1 MYAIILY
8 KSFENLKREKKYNY
22 FTENKQTN
30 KKRMTKI
37 FSQLMKTINF
47 ISVKL
52 KRLHTQETLRK

>member
-8 KSFENLKREKKYNY
+8 KSFENLKRKKKYNY

-37 FSQLMKTINF
+37 FSQLMKTLNF